1 MELIQPYILG
11 WLVPTVLGGLLGYV
25 IGLYKKVKAAKD
37 AAEDREKV
45 EKESLKKQIA
55 ELQED
60 MDVLTIM
67 SCRTA
72 IYDEHFSVDEKVDAY
87 RVYRSKG
94 GNHQTKK
101 YMSDLLGEDADAYLA
116 RHSE

>member
-1 MELIQPYILG
+1 MEVLQPYMLG
-11 WLVPTVLGGLLGYV
+11 WLVPTVLSAVCGYLV
-25 IGLYKKVKAAKD
+25 GALKKMKAAKD

-116 RHSE
+116 RHE